1 MPCAMNLEGQAP
13 DKTCQV
19 LACIKGFGKIIKAF
33 LFFMSN
39 QKSLQHI
46 FAELP
51 LPFCMANIPDIPITG
66 ISIDSRA
73 VQPGHLFVALKGANV
88 DGHDYI
94 QKAIDD
100 GAVAVVGDREISGL
114 PVPYVRLENPRRALT
129 WIAASFYDWPGRKLT
144 VMGVT
149 GTDGKTTTTNLI
161 YQILLAAKLRA
172 GMISTVNAV
181 IGNEV
186 LDTGFHVTTPDA
198 HDVQRY
204 LAKMV
209 DAGLTHVV
217 LETTSHG
224 WAQYRVDACE
234 FDIGVVTNITHEHMD
249 EHGNY
254 ENYRAAKARLFSC
267 LEKTSEKPHGNPRLG
282 VINRDDVKS
291 FDYLNSFIRVN
302 RLNYGLSKDANIRAV
317 DIEYSPSG
325 IRFVATSKDFSVP
338 VSSNLV
344 GAYNISNCLAAL
356 TSTVYGLKIKPEIAA
371 KGIAALEGIPGR
383 MERIDLG
390 QNFTAIVDFA
400 HTPNALKVAL
410 QAAREMTDKRVI
422 AVFGSAGLRDKEKR
436 RMMAEI
442 SSELADLTVL
452 TAEDPRTESL
462 DGILEEMAAGARSK
476 GGYEDETFWRIAD
489 RGEAIKFALKLA
501 RPGDIVLAC
510 GKGHEQ
516 SMCFGAREHL
526 WDDRIA
532 MRAALSELLGVPGP
546 KMPYLPTQDT
556 REREWLTWK

>member
-1 MPCAMNLEGQAP
+1 M
-13 DKTCQV
+13 KH
-19 LACIKGFGKIIKAF
+19 
-33 LFFMSN
+33 

-46 FAELP
+46 FAEIP
-51 LPFCMANIPDIPITG
+51 LPFCMVNVPDIPITG

-73 VQPGHLFVALKGANV
+73 VNPGHLFVAMKGGSA

-94 QKAIDD
+94 PRAIEN
-100 GAVAVVGDREISGL
+100 GAVAVVGERGIDDISI
-114 PVPYVRLENPRRALT
+114 PYIQLENSRRALT
-129 WIAASFYDWPGRKLT
+129 WIAASFYNWPGRKLT
-144 VMGVT
+144 VIGVT
-149 GTDGKTTTTNLI
+149 GTDGKTTTTNLL
-161 YQILLAAKLRA
+161 YQILRAAGIQA

-181 IGNEV
+181 IGDDV

-209 DAGLTHVV
+209 EAGLTHVV

-249 EHGNY
+249 EHGSY
-254 ENYRAAKARLFSC
+254 ENYRAAKARLFFS
-267 LEKTSEKPHGNPRLG
+267 LEVTSEKPQGNPRLG

-291 FDYLNSFIRVN
+291 FDFLNDFIKVRK
-302 RLNYGLSKDANIRAV
+302 LNYGLSENADVRAV
-317 DIEYSPSG
+317 DVRYSPSG
-325 IRFVATSKDFSVP
+325 IHFSAQSRDFSVS
-338 VSSNLV
+338 VSSKLV
-344 GAYNISNCLAAL
+344 GAFNISNCLAAL
-356 TSTVYGLKIKPEIAA
+356 TASVYGLKIKPEIAA
-371 KGIAALEGIPGR
+371 QGIAALDGIPGR
-383 MERIDLG
+383 MERIDMG

-400 HTPNALKVAL
+400 HTPNALKVSL
-410 QAAREMTDKRVI
+410 EAAREMLDSSGEGEGDRGRVI
-422 AVFGSAGLRDKEKR
+422 SVFGSAGLRDKAKR

-442 SSELADLTVL
+442 SAELADLTVL

-462 DGILEEMAAGARSK
+462 EGILEEMAEGARSK
-476 GGYEDETFWRIAD
+476 GGREGETFWRVAD
-489 RGEAIKFALKLA
+489 RGEAIRFALRLA
-501 RPGDIVLAC
+501 HEGDIVLSC

-526 WDDRIA
+526 WDDRTA
-532 MRAALSELLGVPGP
+532 MHAALSELLGVEGP

-556 REREWLTWK
+556 EEEDWLLWK

>member
-1 MPCAMNLEGQAP
+1 
-13 DKTCQV
+13 
-19 LACIKGFGKIIKAF
+19 
-33 LFFMSN
+33 MSN
-39 QKSLQHI
+39 KKSLQHI

-51 LPFCMANIPDIPITG
+51 LPFCMANVPDIPITG
-66 ISIDSRA
+66 ISIDSRT
-73 VQPGHLFVALKGANV
+73 VKPGHLFVALKGGSV

-94 QKAIDD
+94 QNAIDK
-100 GAVAVVGDREISGL
+100 GAVAIVGDRNLSGL
-114 PVPYVRLENPRRALT
+114 SVPYIRLENPRRALT
-129 WIAASFYDWPGRKLT
+129 WIAAVFYNWPGRQLT
-144 VMGVT
+144 VLGVT

-161 YQILLAAKLRA
+161 YQILLAAGIKA

-181 IGNEV
+181 IGAEV

-204 LAKMV
+204 LARMV
-209 DAGLTHVV
+209 EAGLTHVI

-249 EHGNY
+249 EHGSY
-254 ENYRAAKARLFSC
+254 ENYRAAKARLFSS
-267 LEKTSEKPHGNPRLG
+267 LEITTEKPQGNPRLG

-291 FDYLNSFIRVN
+291 FDFLNEFIRVKK
-302 RLNYGLSKDANIRAV
+302 LNYGLGQDADVRAT
-317 DIEYSPSG
+317 DIDYSPAGIHFTAKSG
-325 IRFVATSKDFSVP
+325 DFSIP
-338 VSSNLV
+338 VSSKLV
-344 GAYNISNCLAAL
+344 GAYNVSNCLAAL
-356 TSTVYGLKIKPEIAA
+356 TAAVYGLKIKPEIAA
-371 KGIAALEGIPGR
+371 QGIAALNGIPGR

-390 QNFTAIVDFA
+390 QHFTAIVDFA

-410 QAAREMTDKRVI
+410 EAGREMLASPPLPQGEGLGVRENARVI

-436 RMMAEI
+436 RMMAET
-442 SSELADLTVL
+442 SVELADLTVL

-462 DGILEEMAAGARSK
+462 DGILDEMAAGAKSR
-476 GGYEDETFWRIAD
+476 GGREGESFWRVPD
-489 RGEAIKFALKLA
+489 RGEAIRFALTLA
-501 RPGDIVLAC
+501 RPGDIVLSC

-526 WDDRIA
+526 WDDRTA
-532 MRAALSELLGVPGP
+532 MRAALSEFLSIEGP

-556 REREWLTWK
+556 PEEEWLAWK